1 MKYFILLYF
10 ILFIPVISSF
20 SLNLLKLIK
29 KIILPRKTTLLPTT
43 LPPTTTTPTTTQS
56 TTTQS
61 TTTQSTT
68 TQSTTTQSIN
78 TTKRPWQPWNIS
90 LNNSL
95 VLRLGLRAVNR
106 YNKKHKETFLTF
118 INVTTTLKHGK
129 ICSGNKEVKL
139 LMLVSLNYSN
149 STSGNKC
156 QKFRTVYNVTNE
168 GKGKRYYPKRYRLFN
183 STLKGECKQ
192 TVNNK
197 TILANIKAVDK
208 KKNKLKLSSTPI
220 RETTKLPK

>member
-1 MKYFILLYF
+1 MKYLIPFSFLLLIF
-10 ILFIPVISSF
+10 VITVF
-20 SLNLLKLIK
+20 N
-29 KIILPRKTTLLPTT
+29 RE
-43 LPPTTTTPTTTQS
+43 TPEP
-56 TTTQS
+56 
-61 TTTQSTT
+61 
-68 TQSTTTQSIN
+68 SIN
-78 TTKRPWQPWNIS
+78 GTKRPWRTWNIS

-95 VLRLGLRAVNR
+95 VLRLGLRGVNR
-106 YNKKHKETFLTF
+106 YNKMHKNSTLTF
-118 INVTTTLKHGK
+118 INVTKTLKHGK

-139 LMLVSLNYSN
+139 LILVSLNYSN
-149 STSGNKC
+149 STSDNKC

-183 STLKGECKQ
+183 SILKGECKQ

-208 KKNKLKLSSTPI
+208 KKNKLKLGSTPI